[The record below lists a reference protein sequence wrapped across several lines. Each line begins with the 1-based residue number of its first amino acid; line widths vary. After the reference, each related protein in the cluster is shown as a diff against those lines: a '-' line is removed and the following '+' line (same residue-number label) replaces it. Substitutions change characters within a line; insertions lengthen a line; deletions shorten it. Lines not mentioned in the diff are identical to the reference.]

1 MPVFSAFVVFAFV
14 WFITL
19 LAVLPLRSKTQGEA
33 GEVTPGTPSSAPADP
48 QMRKKVI
55 ITTIIATIIWAGI
68 VWVVTSGAVT
78 LDDIDIVNRWVHS

>member
-68 VWVVTSGAVT
+68 VWVVTPGAVT